1 MNALHRSLDETVVAI
16 REAHEAELKTAHD
29 AQFAAEL
36 KATLLQDQLVRAV
49 EARTAAERITVKL
62 LTQFSTVRAVF
73 AEAEALALA
82 HAEAQPEQIDDPRL
96 PEVTP

>member
-16 REAHEAELKTAHD
+16 REQHETELKGARD

-36 KATLLQDQLVRAV
+36 KATLLQDMLAKAV
-49 EARTAAERITVKL
+49 EARHKAERIASKLIAQFGTVE
-62 LTQFSTVRAVF
+62 AVF
-73 AEAEALALA
+73 AEAKALALMQDE
-82 HAEAQPEQIDDPRL
+82 HPEQVDDPRL